1 MPLVCLVLLK
11 DLFLFTLAMGIWNLR
26 WRLCKD
32 FFNVR
37 PRKFDT
43 NWGIKE
49 PGDLNTL
56 HEGERGRLEPSNM
69 SGRYSLS
76 LAKLRRINL

>member
-43 NWGIKE
+43 RWGMKE
-49 PGDLNTL
+49 PGDLTPFMKEKGADWNQAI
-56 HEGERGRLEPSNM
+56 R
-69 SGRYSLS
+69 
-76 LAKLRRINL
+76 